1 MSLLVISKGKYLQA
15 NTLFMLAMEQ
25 EMLLFIITGS
35 EEQANTIIDQQHSLT
50 LFINL
55 LLNKVSFNVLLS
67 NTQK

>member
-1 MSLLVISKGKYLQA
+1 MSLLVISEGKYLQA

-25 EMLLFIITGS
+25 EMLLFIITGL
-35 EEQANTIIDQQHSLT
+35 EEANTIIDQQHSLT